1 MKVLNILLVRVSC
14 KSQILAIIKKKL
26 GLFCHL
32 KNLFERGRLAE
43 SENIAL
49 G

>member
-26 GLFCHL
+26 GVFCHL
-32 KNLFERGRLAE
+32 KGGG
-43 SENIAL
+43 SQKVKI
-49 G
+49 